1 MTKCHSHNPSS
12 FDKAKHS
19 HNPSSFDKAKHL
31 KKGTKRIKRE
41 NHGKIRQSGYKIKV
55 QGSLFK
61 KLETMNKRLN
71 VR

>member
-41 NHGKIRQSGYKIKV
+41 KIMERSDN
-55 QGSLFK
+55 QG
-61 KLETMNKRLN
+61 TR
-71 VR
+71 